1 MMRLALLLAFF
12 GLSSAIVAAAEPSP
26 PETLLSKPGK
36 LLLANELSE
45 KPAGKGPG
53 DWSIVDGV
61 LKGSEREADK
71 HGAVLRMPLKAR
83 DMVIRYDFR
92 FDGAKTTTL
101 SMNDAKEH
109 VCRVVLT
116 PKAFRVQKDDHD
128 HAGPDKA
135 EFLDTKSASLAD
147 GQWHT
152 LVVEMRGPE
161 MAATL
166 DGKLTA
172 FGANPM
178 IDVDKANFG
187 FTVSG
192 QSVSFRNLQVWE
204 ALENPSW
211 PEKKAELERA
221 RASTAGK

>member
-1 MMRLALLLAFF
+1 MLRFTLALVFT
-12 GLSSAIVAAAEPSP
+12 GLWSAAALAAEPSP

-36 LLLANELSE
+36 LLLANELAE

-53 DWSIVDGV
+53 EWVPADGG
-61 LKGSEREADK
+61 LKGSELEADK
-71 HGAVLRMPLKAR
+71 HGAVLRLPLKAR

-92 FDGAKTTTL
+92 FDGGKTTTL

-135 EFLDTKSASLAD
+135 EVLDTKPVSLAD

-172 FGANPM
+172 FGAHPM
-178 IDVDKANFG
+178 IDVDKSNFG

-204 ALENPSW
+204 ALENPAW